1 VKFVSR
7 VALVLRAKQPYVDWA
22 NGLQGPGGPMVTLD
36 DARTAG
42 SAFLVPTFSRD
53 ADARAFVERHA
64 PVLFEHELGMW
75 MDDRSTWPARR
86 DAAAFHDWFD
96 VEVHD
101 IVVDLGEDD
110 IVTEEL
116 A

>member
-1 VKFVSR
+1 MKFVSR
-7 VALVLRAKQPYVDWA
+7 AVLVLRARQPYVDWA
-22 NGLQGPGGPMVTLD
+22 NDLQEPGGAMVTLE

-42 SAFLVPTFSRD
+42 SAFLIPALSRG

-64 PVLFEHELGMW
+64 PAMFEHELEMW

-86 DAAAFHDWFD
+86 DAAAFHEWFD

-101 IVVDLGEDD
+101 IVVDLGEDA